1 MENNCSVAKIN
12 NFKEGD
18 EVPLCE
24 GCNEVFSKIDCIECQ
39 KEFIL
44 TGVVSH
50 SHNRD
55 GPTKEEMEI
64 QTLANVNG
72 LIFNLEKTMNLISSV
87 FLGYVFAQIF
97 FG

>member
-50 SHNRD
+50 SH
-55 GPTKEEMEI
+55 EEEEELE
-64 QTLANVNG
+64 TRTFGDFVFG
-72 LIFNLEKTMNLISSV
+72 LGKLHYVIS
-87 FLGYVFAQIF
+87 LGLMTTSF
-97 FG
+97 FIHILYK